1 MFMKWNPRQ
10 CTTLRD
16 ANVVATRASPTR
28 DRASRSSMAL
38 ALLKRIAAAILLAQS
53 AAPFGL
59 APRARAPRSVALRST
74 PVDVTDAAVKQI
86 EAFRLSHAGHE
97 PAELGALEKAVAAKA
112 EPQAVGA
119 AMYELLC
126 TSMLDYDRDSDDEE
140 KLVVSATVGQTLP
153 KDAPGLSEV
162 MTNLYVYGLRMI
174 PSGLISV
181 DDCKRIVEDRIAKR
195 VGLTGEELDQWL
207 DVPDMGL

>member
-1 MFMKWNPRQ
+1 
-10 CTTLRD
+10 
-16 ANVVATRASPTR
+16 
-28 DRASRSSMAL
+28 MAL
-38 ALLKRIAAAILLAQS
+38 LLKHIAAAILLAQS

-59 APRARAPRSVALRST
+59 APRARAPLARAPRSVALRST

-126 TSMLDYDRDSDDEE
+126 TSMLDYDRDGDDEE

-195 VGLTGEELDQWL
+195 VGLTGEELDEWL

>member
-1 MFMKWNPRQ
+1 M
-10 CTTLRD
+10 
-16 ANVVATRASPTR
+16 
-28 DRASRSSMAL
+28 MAV
-38 ALLKRIAAAILLAQS
+38 LKHIAAAILLAQS

-59 APRARAPRSVALRST
+59 APRARAPLARAPRSVALRST

-126 TSMLDYDRDSDDEE
+126 TSMLDYDRDGDDEE

>member
-1 MFMKWNPRQ
+1 M
-10 CTTLRD
+10 
-16 ANVVATRASPTR
+16 
-28 DRASRSSMAL
+28 MAV
-38 ALLKRIAAAILLAQS
+38 LKHIAAAILLAQS

-59 APRARAPRSVALRST
+59 APRARAPLARAPRSVALRST

-126 TSMLDYDRDSDDEE
+126 TSMLDYDRDGDDEE
-140 KLVVSATVGQTLP
+140 KLVVSARWWEGLPDRRRRRQSRRSHSRRGSTVHTQQEHQEIAHAHQTFCR
-153 KDAPGLSEV
+153 ASYS
-162 MTNLYVYGLRMI
+162 THLR
-174 PSGLISV
+174 
-181 DDCKRIVEDRIAKR
+181 
-195 VGLTGEELDQWL
+195 T
-207 DVPDMGL
+207 

>member
-1 MFMKWNPRQ
+1 
-10 CTTLRD
+10 
-16 ANVVATRASPTR
+16 
-28 DRASRSSMAL
+28 MAL
-38 ALLKRIAAAILLAQS
+38 LLKHIAASILLAQS

-59 APRARAPRSVALRST
+59 APRARAPLARAPRARAPRSVALRST

-126 TSMLDYDRDSDDEE
+126 TSMLDYDRDDDDEE